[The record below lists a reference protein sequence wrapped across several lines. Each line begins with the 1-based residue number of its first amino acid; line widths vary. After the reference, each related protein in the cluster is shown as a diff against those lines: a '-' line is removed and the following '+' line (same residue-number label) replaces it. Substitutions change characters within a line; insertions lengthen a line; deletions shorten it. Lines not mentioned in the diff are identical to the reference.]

1 MAALLDAL
9 AAQPPEV
16 ILLGDQLEPGMDVL
30 ALVERVRQAAPRAR
44 LLVMGSLPDGLI
56 VQELLICGVAGYL
69 YKSDSL
75 SSCLPEALRVVL
87 RGRPYL
93 SPTANAE
100 YLLAV
105 QAGRAGGS
113 WTPKDA
119 RCCVSAQA
127 SPAGNRLMRRVSVRR
142 IYSVCERLRRRFDAK
157 TNEHLIARAAEGF
170 LP

>member
-1 MAALLDAL
+1 MTVKIVVADDMDLALEGIKTILRQYGAFHITGTHRVLADLLDAL

-56 VQELLICGVAGYL
+56 VQELLICGVAGFL

-75 SSCLPEALRVVL
+75 AACRKRSGWCCVAARI
-87 RGRPYL
+87 
-93 SPTANAE
+93 SPPRRTPNTCWPCR
-100 YLLAV
+100 LAV
-105 QAGRAGGS
+105 RVGS

-119 RCCVSAQA
+119 RCCVS
-127 SPAGNRLMRRVSVRR
+127 SPRGFARRKS
-142 IYSVCERLRRRFDAK
+142 
-157 TNEHLIARAAEGF
+157 
-170 LP
+170 P